1 MKRITFAIT
10 SKYEEI
16 FLNYAVAKIPK
27 FITPDSLTLIAL
39 IVAVFGGS
47 FYLFTNTTSLALLGV
62 NLCLIIHW
70 LADSLDGRLAR
81 FRKIS
86 RPKYGYYIDHI
97 LDSFSSALF
106 VGGLTT
112 AAITDTAVWV
122 WVLALI
128 LITMIHIFLKTNMLG
143 TFNLSIQQVGPTEAR
158 LGLFIINIIIFVF
171 GNPRFYILHI
181 PVRLMDLMGFIAFIF
196 LLIVLLPDIYKTA
209 KLLSEVDNH

>member
-16 FLNYAVAKIPK
+16 FLNYAVARIPK
-27 FITPDSLTLIAL
+27 FITPDTLTLIAL
-39 IVAVFGGS
+39 IAAIAGGS
-47 FYLFTNTTSLALLGV
+47 FYLFTNTTLLTLLGV

-70 LADSLDGRLAR
+70 IADSLDGRLAR

-97 LDSFSSALF
+97 LDSFSAALF

-158 LGLFIINIIIFVF
+158 LGLFFTNFIIFF
-171 GNPRFYILHI
+171 AGNPRFFIFSI
-181 PVRLMDLMGFIAFIF
+181 PVRLIDLAGFIAFIF
-196 LLIVLLPDIYKTA
+196 LLTLLLPDIYKTA
-209 KLLSEVDNH
+209 KLLSNVDRK